1 MLEAHR
7 GTAPWV
13 RRGMCGK
20 RVGVV
25 GRGLIC
31 GGSERE
37 IGRCWVER
45 AVSIGGGASLLVFI
59 EERAINPIGLHEFVR
74 NVLVQFNS
82 IASIVIPS

>member
-1 MLEAHR
+1 MRVLEAHR
-7 GTAPWV
+7 GTALGV

-37 IGRCWVER
+37 RGRCWVER
-45 AVSIGGGASLLVFI
+45 AVSIGGASLLVFI

-74 NVLVQFNS
+74 TCWFNL
-82 IASIVIPS
+82 IQ